1 MLNILLVI
9 FSVIFVLTCAFL
21 IILVLV
27 QPGKS
32 GGLANMGASSP
43 IEGPSAFT
51 ETLGIERTDKA
62 IFNWTATASVIFF
75 VLTLV
80 LTFLGHARDHAAGQI
95 NLPDAPDATSN
106 VVVPTL
112 PAGDAP
118 AGTSQTPPPVP
129 AEETSIPATP

>member
-9 FSVIFVLTCAFL
+9 FSVIFVLLCAFL

-62 IFNWTATASVIFF
+62 MFNWTATASVSFF

-80 LTFLGHARDHAAGQI
+80 LTFLGNARDHAAGQI
-95 NLPDAPDATSN
+95 NLPDAPAAEATSN
-106 VVVPTL
+106 VVVPAL
-112 PAGDAP
+112 PAGAP
-118 AGTSQTPPPVP
+118 PMPP
-129 AEETSIPATP
+129 AEDPAPATP

>member
-21 IILVLV
+21 ILLVLV

-62 IFNWTATASVIFF
+62 MFNWTATASVIFF

-80 LTFLGHARDHAAGQI
+80 LTFLGNARDHAAGQI
-95 NLPDAPDATSN
+95 NLPDAPTAETTSN
-106 VVVPTL
+106 VVVPAL
-112 PAGDAP
+112 PAGAP
-118 AGTSQTPPPVP
+118 PTPPAEDPAPVAP
-129 AEETSIPATP
+129 